1 MNSQVGKLM
10 NLLGFATGKVVVA
23 PPLQSISQKSVY
35 IVAIN
40 HLSKVK
46 TLKKYLLPYFEYSF
60 RYFTV

>member
-1 MNSQVGKLM
+1 M